1 MTCAPEKHKKPFKR
15 FQLGF
20 AQLAYPNTHLNQG
33 EKKLSL
39 GQKSFK
45 AALLLH

>member
-33 EKKLSL
+33 EKNFL
-39 GQKSFK
+39 
-45 AALLLH
+45 